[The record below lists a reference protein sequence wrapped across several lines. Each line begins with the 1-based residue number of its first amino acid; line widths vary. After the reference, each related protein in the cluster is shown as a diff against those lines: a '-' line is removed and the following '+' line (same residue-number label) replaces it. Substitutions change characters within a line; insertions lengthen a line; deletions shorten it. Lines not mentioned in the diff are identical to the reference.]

1 MVTRSLGKQTNKD
14 KPDTKENKQSALND
28 KTTVNDDG
36 ISSGNSIHFIII
48 LLLFLLLFFFFY
60 FTFLVSLL
68 FLFMGIPFLSAKQHL
83 N

>member
-36 ISSGNSIHFIII
+36 ISSGNSIHFIQ
-48 LLLFLLLFFFFY
+48 LLFCCCSCCCSFAFRLL
-60 FTFLVSLL
+60 SC
-68 FLFMGIPFLSAKQHL
+68 
-83 N
+83 